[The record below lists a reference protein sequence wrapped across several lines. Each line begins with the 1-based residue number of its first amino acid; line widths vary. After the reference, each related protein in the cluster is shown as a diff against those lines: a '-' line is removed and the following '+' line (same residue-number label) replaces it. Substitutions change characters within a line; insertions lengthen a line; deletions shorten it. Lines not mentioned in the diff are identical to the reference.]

1 MRRERARVAEHDD
14 PERFRKL
21 GVEVIFGT
29 ALVTA
34 PGEVRVADRSLAASH
49 IVVATGAGPSV
60 PPIEG
65 LEAAGY
71 LTYADAFDQDELP
84 PRIAILGGGPI
95 GIEFAQIYSR
105 LGARVTVL
113 EQLPRI
119 LAQEE
124 PDASSALREALAA
137 EGIDIRTEAAVTT
150 VRAGTAG
157 GKVVHATTPE
167 GTSELVV
174 DEVFVATGRRAHGAG
189 IGLEEIG
196 VGLDAGAVVV
206 DRKLESAVSG
216 IWAAGDVAGGP
227 QFTHVAEYQAKLV
240 LRNALFPFS
249 SAADYSLVPSVTYTD
264 PEVARVGLTESEAR
278 DRYGSVDCYQYEFAD
293 LDRAIVDGRTRG
305 FTRIVTR
312 RGGRIVGATI
322 VGSHAG
328 DLLAPILLAMRRGVR
343 LKALSS
349 IIYPYPTMSE
359 GVKRTA
365 DLYYRG
371 MAAGRSGALLK
382 RVVRW
387 LN

>member
-1 MRRERARVAEHDD
+1 LGAFVFD
-14 PERFRKL
+14 RKWDW
-21 GVEVIFGT
+21 
-29 ALVTA
+29 A
-34 PGEVRVADRSLAASH
+34 
-49 IVVATGAGPSV
+49 
-60 PPIEG
+60 
-65 LEAAGY
+65 
-71 LTYADAFDQDELP
+71 
-84 PRIAILGGGPI
+84 GGG
-95 GIEFAQIYSR
+95 
-105 LGARVTVL
+105 V
-113 EQLPRI
+113 
-119 LAQEE
+119 
-124 PDASSALREALAA
+124 
-137 EGIDIRTEAAVTT
+137 
-150 VRAGTAG
+150 
-157 GKVVHATTPE
+157 
-167 GTSELVV
+167 
-174 DEVFVATGRRAHGAG
+174 
-189 IGLEEIG
+189 
-196 VGLDAGAVVV
+196 
-206 DRKLESAVSG
+206 
-216 IWAAGDVAGGP
+216 WAAGDVPAGP

>member
-1 MRRERARVAEHDD
+1 MRAERSAHRATRSKRAFRRRWDQLDNSLERYDLIAIGGGTAGLVSAAGAAALGLRAALCEREALGGDCLWTGCVPSKALLASARLARSIVCASEFGLPEHPPEVVFATVMKRMRRERARVAEHDD

-196 VGLDAGAVVV
+196 VVLDAGAVVV

-227 QFTHVAEYQAKLV
+227 QFTHVAEY
-240 LRNALFPFS
+240 
-249 SAADYSLVPSVTYTD
+249 
-264 PEVARVGLTESEAR
+264 
-278 DRYGSVDCYQYEFAD
+278 
-293 LDRAIVDGRTRG
+293 
-305 FTRIVTR
+305 
-312 RGGRIVGATI
+312 
-322 VGSHAG
+322 
-328 DLLAPILLAMRRGVR
+328 
-343 LKALSS
+343 
-349 IIYPYPTMSE
+349 
-359 GVKRTA
+359 
-365 DLYYRG
+365 
-371 MAAGRSGALLK
+371 
-382 RVVRW
+382 
-387 LN
+387 